1 MSRIRMVPRA
11 CPVCGSE
18 ERRMVF
24 NDVNRREGL
33 DFRSAYWLCRRCKMI
48 YLDPMPDWS
57 EFRALYKEIFR
68 EFEMD
73 KEQVSD
79 VQQVEPFQGQPP
91 LELRSPS
98 RFRRLFPHP
107 RLIPIQTSSNGKL
120 SVLDVGC
127 GTGSGLK
134 PFYWSGWSVTGID
147 INPLAL
153 EICRK
158 AMPKGRFIHQD
169 FMEWTASNESFDVVR
184 TDNCLEHIPE
194 PKDTLAKIASLL
206 RPDGHVYIFVPN
218 GASILFRL
226 FRRYHVSSWI
236 PFHLNLFTPP
246 AMKRLCGDVGLRI
259 ERLRT
264 FQPHTWLKMSLQ
276 QLSMKRGFY
285 KYSKTE
291 SFLPE
296 SAWKA
301 LAELICLSGQA
312 DELIVWAYR

>member
-1 MSRIRMVPRA
+1 
-11 CPVCGSE
+11 
-18 ERRMVF
+18 
-24 NDVNRREGL
+24 
-33 DFRSAYWLCRRCKMI
+33 
-48 YLDPMPDWS
+48 
-57 EFRALYKEIFR
+57 
-68 EFEMD
+68 
-73 KEQVSD
+73 
-79 VQQVEPFQGQPP
+79 
-91 LELRSPS
+91 
-98 RFRRLFPHP
+98 
-107 RLIPIQTSSNGKL
+107 
-120 SVLDVGC
+120 
-127 GTGSGLK
+127 
-134 PFYWSGWSVTGID
+134 
-147 INPLAL
+147 
-153 EICRK
+153 
-158 AMPKGRFIHQD
+158 MPKGRFIHQD